1 MPSVSGCTP
10 TLAQRLSCATAS
22 ACTDSNSSMLV
33 QMHSAPP
40 TLAARM
46 SARIASRRAFSS
58 GNARWQW
65 ESTYIAQE
73 ASPAGARD
81 APARTGGGGRQMVC
95 VGLDDEIEVP
105 STSSMRIFSRRVF
118 SSTGKRTPTPCV
130 RPPGALA
137 GVSQPTLPATG

>member
-1 MPSVSGCTP
+1 
-10 TLAQRLSCATAS
+10 
-22 ACTDSNSSMLV
+22 MLV

-40 TLAARM
+40 TSAARM
-46 SARIASRRAFSS
+46 SARMASRRWFSS

-65 ESTYIAQE
+65 ESTNIGDGKTVGAHARE
-73 ASPAGARD
+73 PGLAWPPGRPRAG
-81 APARTGGGGRQMVC
+81 QMVW
-95 VGLDDEIEVP
+95 VGLDDEMEVP
-105 STSSMRIFSRRVF
+105 STSSMRSFSRRVF